1 MFVQLLTTAQVNA
14 KESSKLELKQETRK
28 NCVAARWNSAKRGG
42 RKRLSR
48 IKLKKESEK

>member
-1 MFVQLLTTAQVNA
+1 VNA

-28 NCVAARWNSAKRGG
+28 NCVAARWNSAKREGG
-42 RKRLSR
+42 GERKRLSR